1 MVKVVWLLAVLCSV
15 ASADTFRFDHARG
28 HLDKVHDHRCANPR
42 AVKRLTDFVE
52 LDPKITIGHDQ
63 MTVTTKNT
71 DGSDHVTS
79 ADSVFG
85 SVGRWVIAK
94 DPTGGTL
101 TVLVD
106 VTPFGWCT
114 KAATCAPVP
123 EMKISIIQRFDGA
136 ECYES
141 WRGDGVKL

>member
-15 ASADTFRFDHARG
+15 AGADTFRFDHARG
-28 HLDKVHDHRCANPR
+28 HLDKTHDHRCASPK
-42 AVKRLTDFVE
+42 ATKRLLDFVN
-52 LDPKITIGHDQ
+52 LDPKITVGHDQ
-63 MTVTTKNT
+63 MTVTTK
-71 DGSDHVTS
+71 DGEADHVSS
-79 ADSVFG
+79 ADSVAG
-85 SVGRWVIAK
+85 NVGRWLLPK
-94 DPTGGTL
+94 DVSGGQL

-106 VTPFGWCT
+106 VLPFGWCT

-123 EMKISIIQRFDGA
+123 EVKVSIIQRFDGA